1 MCFLENMLQG
11 KINKGEHLCQH
22 TCKFQWK
29 EDAISQ
35 HELSSVDTDF
45 IDRQNHQYRGNPNEQ
60 GGHETK
66 LVSRA
71 VCRKL
76 TCPRSLKL
84 GHRVM
89 AFSFVSGP

>member
-1 MCFLENMLQG
+1 MPQR
-11 KINKGEHLCQH
+11 KINEIECLCQH
-22 TCKFQWK
+22 TCKCQWK

-45 IDRQNHQYRGNPNEQ
+45 IERQNHQYRGNPNEQ
-60 GGHETK
+60 GGQETK

-76 TCPRSLKL
+76 ACPRSLKL
-84 GHRVM
+84 GHHVM
-89 AFSFVSGP
+89 ASSFVSGP